1 MERQKWKKEYRIY
14 EIILPNHRKL
24 HLLEI
29 PFFGQ
34 GQTSYDAILVA
45 AKKVNP
51 FLY

>member
-34 GQTSYDAILVA
+34 GQTRYDALSVA
-45 AKKVNP
+45 AKKEKP
-51 FLY
+51 LLY